1 MFCGLKKVRGGK
13 KTDVGRAYLARRGR
27 DIRGPL
33 VPDVG
38 GVIFIFVN
46 KFSIDFAPGT
56 PGWTVHSRKSKG
68 F

>member
-1 MFCGLKKVRGGK
+1 M
-13 KTDVGRAYLARRGR
+13 GRAYLARRGR
-27 DIRGPL
+27 GIRGPL

-56 PGWTVHSRKSKG
+56 PGWTVNSRKNKG